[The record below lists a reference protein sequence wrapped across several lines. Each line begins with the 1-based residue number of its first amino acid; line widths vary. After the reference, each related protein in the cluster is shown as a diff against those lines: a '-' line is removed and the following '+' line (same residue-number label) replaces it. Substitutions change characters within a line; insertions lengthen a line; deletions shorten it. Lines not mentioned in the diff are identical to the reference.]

1 MGPWKCA
8 GSLFGNDL
16 QSNFVSTLC
25 TPELK
30 GAHQRALMG
39 TSRGG
44 GLKAALPLRPPPVGR
59 PSEGTPRRNVFQDS
73 RVVESG
79 SGDSF
84 QITRVPRRPE

>member
-1 MGPWKCA
+1 MICGNVP

-16 QSNFVSTLC
+16 QSNFVSALC
-25 TPELK
+25 APELK

-44 GLKAALPLRPPPVGR
+44 ELKAALPLRPPPLGR
-59 PSEGTPRRNVFQDS
+59 LSEGTKCFPGLS
-73 RVVESG
+73 CRVVESS